1 MCITKTICIGVR
13 VRVYS
18 QLFWI
23 EEARAVHEV
32 VNGNAEGG
40 KPTTTP
46 DGSSRSGP
54 ETQQTAS
61 GKSGVNGVLKQVMAL
76 LLKLMTTQVLYAEF
90 LAIPSSDS
98 SEDFA

>member
-1 MCITKTICIGVR
+1 MCITKNICIGVR
-13 VRVYS
+13 ARVYS

-61 GKSGVNGVLKQVMAL
+61 GKSGVNGVLKTSYAL
-76 LLKLMTTQVLYAEF
+76 LLKLMTLNANI
-90 LAIPSSDS
+90 LR
-98 SEDFA
+98 